1 MVRCGGGVRAKG
13 KGMRTYLVVIDDTE
27 ESRLAQHF
35 AARRAA
41 RTGGNVHLLVTI
53 EPQAFVAWGGVQATI
68 EEEARQQ
75 AEAVAQAAASA
86 IHEETGLNPSVSVRQ
101 GEATAIVRELLYE
114 DSGIAALVLGAAASG
129 APGPLVAHF
138 AGTDAGALPVPV
150 MIVPGSLS
158 LDEVDRLS

>member
-1 MVRCGGGVRAKG
+1 
-13 KGMRTYLVVIDDTE
+13 MRTYLVVIDDSE

-75 AEAVAQAAASA
+75 AEAVAQAAAAA
-86 IHEETGLNPSVSVRQ
+86 IHDGHGLNPSVTVRQ
-101 GEATAIVRELLYE
+101 GVATDIVRELLFE
-114 DSGIAALVLGAAASG
+114 DHAIAALVLGAAANG
-129 APGPLVAHF
+129 APGPLVSHF
-138 AGTDAGALPVPV
+138 AGADCGALPVPV

-158 LDEVDRLS
+158 VEDLDRLS

>member
-1 MVRCGGGVRAKG
+1 
-13 KGMRTYLVVIDDTE
+13 MRTYLVVIDDSA

-75 AEAVAQAAASA
+75 AEAVAQAAAA
-86 IHEETGLNPSVSVRQ
+86 TIHEETGLQASVTVRQ
-101 GEATAIVRELLYE
+101 GVATAIVRELLFE
-114 DSGIAALVLGAAASG
+114 DHAIAALVLGAAANG
-129 APGPLVAHF
+129 APGPLVSYFTGA
-138 AGTDAGALPVPV
+138 DCGALPVPV
-150 MIVPGSLS
+150 MIVPGSLCIAE
-158 LDEVDRLS
+158 LDRLR